1 MPQPVPPPE
10 TPAVIQ
16 SVTVENSA
24 SLDKSSNGTPVSTPT
39 RTLQS
44 GVLSRSI
51 PSEVLVPQP
60 SVLTASKS
68 AALLGPPISIGYSQ
82 RSKFSDQASPRI
94 PNFVPSKSSFVALGK
109 QNITHL
115 VTQERGG
122 QVREFELNVPT
133 QETQPSP
140 EETVAPPSNQGE
152 AAPQP
157 SGQQETVAPPSNQ
170 GEAVHQH
177 VDIPELKPASTGI
190 SGVLE
195 LTADRQEY
203 NEQEKVVTAEGNVA
217 LRFRSGLL
225 NADRVQINLPNRL
238 VVATGNVAL
247 TRGNQVLRGERFEYY
262 LVQDTGVVLNARGEF
277 YTPTSGTDLSITPPI
292 DGSPDTL
299 PPRPLSDRITSN
311 QPLQGISNAG
321 GYSFVLGAGSTA
333 TNVAAPT
340 SGGSINRV
348 RYQADRVDFDGQNG
362 IATNVRITN
371 DPFSPPELE
380 LRADTARFR
389 RIEPLV
395 DEIVATKPRLVFD
408 QGLKIPTFR
417 RRIRIDRRPR
427 EPSLFTFGYDG
438 EDRGGLFVQ
447 SNLEVLNT
455 RPLRFTLTPQYF
467 IQKAVTEGSYVD
479 PSVFGL
485 RAQLEGDFGPQTT
498 LEGRAVFTSLDLG
511 EVEDELRASLRLR
524 QTIGTPVGPHSLTL
538 EYSYRDRLFN
548 GSLGFQTVQSSLG
561 AVLTSPI
568 IPLGQTGIDLSYQV
582 GVQIIDSETDRID
595 LLDPLVP
602 PFDSS
607 DFRISLTRYQGS
619 ATLSRT
625 FPIWRGQALPATPT
639 EGLRYTPTPVVPYLN
654 LDTYIT
660 GVANAYSNGD
670 SQESLS
676 ATVGLV
682 GQVGHFS
689 RPFLD
694 YTGFNISYT
703 QVALNGQS
711 PFLFDREADTT
722 VLSGGITQ
730 QIYGPFRLGFQTS
743 LNLDT
748 GEEISTDYF
757 IEYSRRTYNIVLRYN
772 PVLQL
777 GSISF
782 RINDFN
788 WTGNPGVLDTG
799 DVRPV
804 IQGVTR

>member
-1 MPQPVPPPE
+1 MKEQV
-10 TPAVIQ
+10 TP
-16 SVTVENSA
+16 S
-24 SLDKSSNGTPVSTPT
+24 
-39 RTLQS
+39 
-44 GVLSRSI
+44 
-51 PSEVLVPQP
+51 
-60 SVLTASKS
+60 
-68 AALLGPPISIGYSQ
+68 
-82 RSKFSDQASPRI
+82 
-94 PNFVPSKSSFVALGK
+94 
-109 QNITHL
+109 
-115 VTQERGG
+115 
-122 QVREFELNVPT
+122 
-133 QETQPSP
+133 
-140 EETVAPPSNQGE
+140 SNQGE
-152 AAPQP
+152 SPSQPSQPQETIAPQTP
-157 SGQQETVAPPSNQ
+157 NQ
-170 GEAVHQH
+170 GEPVHQH
-177 VDIPELKPASTGI
+177 VDPPQLKPAPTGI

-277 YTPTSGTDLSITPPI
+277 YTPTSGTDLSIGPPT

-299 PPRPLSDRITSN
+299 PARPISDRITNN
-311 QPLQGISNAG
+311 QPLQGISNVG
-321 GYSFVLGAGSTA
+321 GYAFVFGAGSTA
-333 TNVAAPT
+333 RNVASPT
-340 SGGSINRV
+340 TGGSINRV

-389 RIEPLV
+389 RIEPLL
-395 DEIVATKPRLVFD
+395 DEIVATKPRIVFD
-408 QGLKIPTFR
+408 QGLKLPTFR
-417 RRIRIDRRPR
+417 RRITIDRRPR
-427 EPSLFTFGYDG
+427 EPSLITFGYDG

-455 RPLRFTLTPQYF
+455 PALRFTLTPQYF

-485 RAQLEGDFGPQTT
+485 KAKLEGDFSPQTR
-498 LEGRAVFTSLDLG
+498 LEGRAVLTSLDLG

-524 QTIGTPVGPHSLTL
+524 QTIGTPLGPHSLNL

-582 GVQIIDSETDRID
+582 GVQLIDSETDRID
-595 LLDPLVP
+595 LLNPLTP
-602 PFDSS
+602 TDN
-607 DFRISLTRYQGS
+607 RISLTRYQGS
-619 ATLSRT
+619 ATLSKT
-625 FPIWRGQALPATPT
+625 FPLWQGRALPATPT
-639 EGLRYTPTPVVPYLN
+639 EGLRYTPAPVVPYLN
-654 LDTYIT
+654 LDTVLT

-676 ATVGLV
+676 ATIGLV

-711 PFLFDREADTT
+711 PFLFDREADTK

-772 PVLQL
+772 PVLEL